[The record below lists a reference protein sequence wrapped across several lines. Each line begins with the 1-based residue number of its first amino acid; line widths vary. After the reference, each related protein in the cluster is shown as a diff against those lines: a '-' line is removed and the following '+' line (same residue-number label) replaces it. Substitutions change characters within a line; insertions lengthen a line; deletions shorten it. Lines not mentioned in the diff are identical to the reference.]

1 MELELTLIIGIVFIG
16 FLLLLV
22 ELFVIPG
29 ISIAGLGALGCFGA
43 GMYVA
48 YQNYGLNEAV
58 YVFLISAGLCILFLF
73 IALKTRVLSKFSMK
87 YRVSGKDGYK
97 AGSDDLGEL
106 EGQSGIS
113 VTPLRPAGAAIFGN
127 KKVDVVTEGE
137 FIGKNARIKVIV
149 IDGNRVVVKEQ

>member
-29 ISIAGLGALGCFGA
+29 ISIAGLGAMGCFGA

-48 YQNYGLNEAV
+48 YQDYGLNGAG
-58 YVFLISAGLCILFLF
+58 YVFLISMGLCTVFL
-73 IALKTRVLSKFSMK
+73 IVALKTRVLSRLSMK
-87 YRVSGKDGYK
+87 HKESSSEGFE
-97 AGSDDLGEL
+97 AGSDDLSEL

-113 VTPLRPAGAAIFGN
+113 VTPLRPAGSAILGD

-137 FIGKNARIKVIV
+137 FVETNARIKVIS
-149 IDGNRVVVKEQ
+149 INGNRVIVKAV